1 MVKTLAFVGDS
12 LTHTGD
18 WSQWLTDYDVHNL
31 GVGGETSK
39 DLFARVPE
47 IVELAPDAIVLLIG
61 TNDLA
66 WRRTVE
72 HVVRNVESVLVE
84 LRRALPETR
93 ILIQSLLPR
102 AREFA
107 PAIRDVNRH
116 LWQFAPTVYAQYLDL
131 WPVLAMADGE
141 LNAEHSRDRLHL
153 EPSGYEVWC
162 AELIPALERLFAE
175 PPNSRSMRTIAQLD
189 SSKRR

>member
-18 WSQWLTDYDVHNL
+18 WSQWLTDYEVHNL

-39 DLFARVPE
+39 DLISRVNE
-47 IVELAPDAIVLLIG
+47 IVALEPDAIVLLIG

-72 HVVRNVESVLVE
+72 HVVRNVETVLVD

-93 ILIQSLLPR
+93 ILVQSLLPR

-116 LWQFAPTVYAQYLDL
+116 LRQFAPTVYAHYLDL

-141 LNAEHSRDRLHL
+141 LNTQHSSDRLHL

-162 AELIPALERLFAE
+162 AELVPALERLFSE
-175 PPNSRSMRTIAQLD
+175 PPTSRSIRTVTQLA